1 MNTHA
6 INGNSV
12 SKCTAVYIGMMEYN
26 KSLALQ
32 RQLAKEIVDGARANT
47 LMLVEH
53 PHVYTLGRRASPS
66 EASVREGPHPYASV
80 PVLSVD
86 RGGQA
91 TYHGPGQI
99 VCYPIVRL
107 RPTFDGPLAF
117 VRALEAGVAAT
128 LASFGITV
136 SQEPRPTGVWTGGAK
151 IAAIGLRVSRGV
163 TTHGVALNVEPDLS
177 YFDHIVQCGD
187 PNAQAT
193 SMAAELGRP
202 VSVADV
208 VGPLAEALAAA
219 FGWRL
224 TWESSEPQHTAGAS
238 VSP

>member
-1 MNTHA
+1 M
-6 INGNSV
+6 
-12 SKCTAVYIGMMEYN
+12 GMTGYLEAQ
-26 KSLALQ
+26 ALQ
-32 RQLAKEIVDGARANT
+32 KRLAEEVAEEARENT
-47 LMLVEH
+47 LLLVEH
-53 PHVYTLGRRASPS
+53 PHVYTLGRRAASS
-66 EASVREGPHPYASV
+66 EARIREGELPYASV

-99 VCYPIVRL
+99 VCYPIARL

-117 VRALEAGVAAT
+117 VRALEHGVAAT
-128 LASFGITV
+128 LARFGISV

-163 TTHGVALNVEPDLS
+163 TTHGAALNVDPDLS

-187 PNAQAT
+187 PDARAT

-202 VSVADV
+202 VAVGDV
-208 VGPLAEALAAA
+208 VRLLAEELAAV

-224 TWESSEPQHTAGAS
+224 TWESSESLQAVGADATR
-238 VSP
+238 